1 MSTSRLTH
9 VPAHARAELPVG
21 EGPEPAPGIV
31 ARAPATSPPP
41 PVKAGP
47 VAVAPTGAE
56 KLIRCLER
64 EGVEYIFGLS
74 GGAAMPIFDA
84 LVDSKIKLILVRH
97 EQGATHMADGY
108 ARSTGKPGVVLVT
121 SGPGATNTVTGLLT
135 ALMDS
140 VPMIVLTGQTI
151 SPMLGKDAFQEADV
165 TGITYPVVKHSYLV
179 KNANDIPRIAREA
192 FHLATTG
199 RPGPVLIDLPKDI
212 TSGPCNADFV
222 ETVDLPGY
230 HPPGKADPAA
240 LRKVAALLAKA
251 KKPVLYVGHGAVISG
266 AGPAV
271 LQLAEKLQAPVVNT
285 LLGKGAVPEDNPLHQ
300 GMLGM
305 HGTAYANKTVM
316 DCDCIV
322 AIGARWDD
330 RITGKLSEFCVGAS
344 KIHIDVDASEFNKI
358 IRPDVAVAADARLA
372 VEDLL
377 PMVVKCDSEAWLQE
391 ITGWRKQYPLKYAK
405 KGGLRAQHV
414 LDRLDK
420 LGGRD
425 CILTTD
431 VGQHQMWAAQFCL
444 TTKNRH
450 WLSSGG
456 AGTMGYGFPA
466 AIGAQFANPDKKV
479 WCIVG
484 DGGFQ
489 MTLAELAT
497 ASIHKLPVKILIIN
511 NAYLGMVR
519 QWQELFFENR
529 LSGVDL
535 EGNPDFV
542 KLAGAYG
549 IKAWRVR
556 RPAEVDRVLKAAMDY
571 TEGPCLIDAEVMKE
585 DNVFPMIP
593 AGAALR
599 DMIIDKPKHKMEKPT
614 GST

>member
-1 MSTSRLTH
+1 MKR
-9 VPAHARAELPVG
+9 
-21 EGPEPAPGIV
+21 
-31 ARAPATSPPP
+31 
-41 PVKAGP
+41 
-47 VAVAPTGAE
+47 TGAQILWE
-56 KLIRCLER
+56 CLVR
-64 EGVEYIFGLS
+64 EGVTDVFGYP
-74 GGAAMPIFDA
+74 GGAILPAYDAMLDYPIRH
-84 LVDSKIKLILVRH
+84 VLVRH

-140 VPMIVLTGQTI
+140 CPMIVLTGQTI

-179 KNANDIPRIAREA
+179 KNPNDIPRVTREA
-192 FHLATTG
+192 FHLATSG
-199 RPGPVLIDLPKDI
+199 RPGPVLIDLPKDV
-212 TSGPCNADFV
+212 TSAPCTAPFV
-222 ETVDLPGY
+222 DEVDLPGY
-230 HPPGKADPAA
+230 SVPGHPDPDALKKAAA
-240 LRKVAALLAKA
+240 LIAKSRR
-251 KKPVLYVGHGAVISG
+251 PVLYVGQGAVISG
-266 AGPAV
+266 AGPAIMK
-271 LQLAEKLQAPVVNT
+271 LAEKLQAPIVNT
-285 LLGKGAVPEDNPLHQ
+285 LLGKGACPEDHSLHQ

-305 HGTAYANKTVM
+305 HGTAYANKAVT
-316 DCDCIV
+316 DCDMIM

-330 RITGKLSEFCVGAS
+330 RITGKLSEFCLGAT
-344 KIHIDVDASEFNKI
+344 KIHIDIDTAEFNKI
-358 IRPDVAVAADARLA
+358 VRPDVSIAADAKLA
-372 VEDLL
+372 IEDLL
-377 PMVVKCDSEAWLQE
+377 PLVDKLDSADWLKQ
-391 ITGWRKQYPLKYAK
+391 IGDWRKQFPLKYAK
-405 KGGLRAQHV
+405 RGGLRAQHV
-414 LDRLDK
+414 LDRLDD

-466 AIGAQFANPDKKV
+466 AIGAQFANPGKKV

-489 MTLAELAT
+489 MTMCELAT
-497 ASIHKLPVKILIIN
+497 AALHKLPVKILIIN
-511 NAYLGMVR
+511 NSYLGMVR

-549 IKAWRVR
+549 IKGWRIK
-556 RPAEVDRVLKAAMDY
+556 RPAEVDRVLQAAMDW
-571 TEGPCLIDAEVMKE
+571 TDGPCLVEAEVMKE

-599 DMIIDKPKHKMEKPT
+599 DMIIERPKTKMAKPE